1 MYYNIYIYYYIILC
15 ILYIYI
21 IYIHSFQIFP
31 LLGIFTTDSICSLF
45 TRRSGSR
52 LLVLQAVK
60 ESKTIIWNGVLTQ
73 LALTQKLLQ
82 ESIEVILGMAF

>member
-1 MYYNIYIYYYIILC
+1 MYYNIYIIILYYVY
-15 ILYIYI
+15 IIYI